1 VSVLADMALY
11 FSVLSLVSVGG
22 LPAVLPEL
30 QRYVVDVRGW
40 LSPGDFI
47 QLYAIGQ
54 AAPGPNMLIVSLIG
68 WKIAGLPGALV
79 ALAALCGPAGVIAY
93 GVADVWERFKGSRWR
108 ITIQRAMVPI
118 VVGFTVAG
126 GYVLATP
133 GGVPDWRLWLIA
145 GASAAAMLATKINPL
160 WLLAAGGLAGATLL
174 S

>member
-30 QRYVVDVRGW
+30 QRYVVDVKGW
-40 LSPGDFI
+40 MSAADFI
-47 QLYAIGQ
+47 QLYAVGQ

-68 WKIAGLPGALV
+68 WKVASLPGAIV

-93 GVADVWERFKGSRWR
+93 GVADLWERFRGSRWQR
-108 ITIQRAMVPI
+108 AIQRAMVPL

-126 GYVLATP
+126 GYILATP

-145 GASAAAMLATKINPL
+145 IGSAAAMLATKVNPL
-160 WLLAAGGLAGATLL
+160 WLLAGGGLVGALL
-174 S
+174 LQ

>member
-1 VSVLADMALY
+1 MNVLVDMALY

-30 QRYVVDVRGW
+30 QRYVVDVKGW
-40 LSPGDFI
+40 LTAGEFI
-47 QLYAIGQ
+47 QLYAVGQ

-68 WKIAGLPGALV
+68 WKVAGLPGATV

-93 GVADVWERFKGSRWR
+93 WVAGLWERFRGTRWR
-108 ITIQRAMVPI
+108 KAIQRAMVPL

-145 GASAAAMLATKINPL
+145 VASAAATLATRINPL
-160 WLLAAGGLAGATLL
+160 WLLAGGGLLGAMLL
-174 S
+174 

>member
-1 VSVLADMALY
+1 VNVLVDMALY

-30 QRYVVDVRGW
+30 QRYVVDVKGW
-40 LSPGDFI
+40 LAAADFI
-47 QLYAIGQ
+47 QLYAVGQ

-68 WKIAGLPGALV
+68 WKVASLPGALV

-93 GVADVWERFKGSRWR
+93 WVADLWERFRGTRWR
-108 ITIQRAMVPI
+108 KAIQRAMVPL

-145 GASAAAMLATKINPL
+145 VASAAAMLATRINPL
-160 WLLAAGGLAGATLL
+160 WLLAGGGLLGAILL
-174 S
+174 

>member
-1 VSVLADMALY
+1 MSPLLDMALY
-11 FSVLSLVSVGG
+11 FSVISLVSVGG

-40 LSPGDFI
+40 ISPADFI

-68 WKIAGLPGALV
+68 WKVASIPGAIV

-93 GVADVWERFKGSRWR
+93 GVADLWERFRGTRWR
-108 ITIQRAMVPI
+108 AAIQRAMVPL

-145 GASAAAMLATKINPL
+145 AASAAATIATRVNPL
-160 WLLAAGGLAGATLL
+160 WLLAGGGILGAILL
-174 S
+174 

>member
-1 VSVLADMALY
+1 MSVLADMALY

-30 QRYVVDVRGW
+30 QRYVVDVKGW
-40 LSPGDFI
+40 LAADDFI

-68 WKIAGLPGALV
+68 WKVASLPGAIV

-93 GVADVWERFKGSRWR
+93 GVADLWERFKGTRWR
-108 ITIQRAMVPI
+108 TAIQRAMLPL

-145 GASAAAMLATKINPL
+145 AASAAATLATRKLNPL
-160 WLLAAGGLAGATLL
+160 WLLAAGGLLGAWLL
-174 S
+174 

>member
-1 VSVLADMALY
+1 MSVLVDMALY

-40 LSPGDFI
+40 LTAGDFI

-79 ALAALCGPAGVIAY
+79 ALGALCGPAGVIAY

-108 ITIQRAMVPI
+108 IAIQRAMVPV
-118 VVGFTVAG
+118 VVGFVVSG

-133 GGVPDWRLWLIA
+133 GGLPDWRMWLIA
-145 GASAAAMLATKINPL
+145 ILSAAAMLATKINPL
-160 WLLAAGGLAGATLL
+160 WLLAVGGGLGATLL

>member
-1 VSVLADMALY
+1 VNVLLDMALY
-11 FSVLSLVSVGG
+11 FSVVSLVSVGG

-40 LSPGDFI
+40 LSADDFI
-47 QLYAIGQ
+47 QLYAVGQ

-68 WKIAGLPGALV
+68 WKVASIPGALV

-93 GVADVWERFKGSRWR
+93 GVADLWERFRGTRWR
-108 ITIQRAMVPI
+108 KAIQRAMVPL

-145 GASAAAMLATKINPL
+145 FASAAAMLATRVNPL
-160 WLLAAGGLAGATLL
+160 WLLAGGGLLGAILL
-174 S
+174 

>member
-1 VSVLADMALY
+1 MSVLVEMALY

-30 QRYVVDVRGW
+30 QRYVVDVKGW
-40 LSPGDFI
+40 LTAGDFI
-47 QLYAIGQ
+47 QLYAVGQ

-68 WKIAGLPGALV
+68 WKVASLPGAIV

-93 GVADVWERFKGSRWR
+93 WVADLWERFRGTRWR
-108 ITIQRAMVPI
+108 KAIQRAMVPL
-118 VVGFTVAG
+118 VVGFTAAG

-145 GASAAAMLATKINPL
+145 LASAAAMLGTKINPL
-160 WLLAAGGLAGATLL
+160 WLLAGGGVLGAILL
-174 S
+174 